1 MKQLTITALISILVL
16 SCQDEIPQISQTGT
30 LTFGPIE
37 VTDVSNE
44 TLSRAIDADLIVEI
58 CQNGQVVEY
67 KGQTFRFTDGIFP
80 STLYLQVGT
89 YQVRA
94 FNSAYTEVSSWT
106 NSDLGGAIYFKEENI
121 EISGDKVTNIAMQV
135 PMTNIGVTFTL
146 PEGFDQSFSA
156 YSFSVATTGAGE
168 TARTVSV
175 NSPQTIYMDAAAFSV
190 TLEATN
196 RDNESVST
204 SLTKEEVTAGTLYT
218 VTYQVATANLTTAEK

>member
-1 MKQLTITALISILVL
+1 MKQLILATLMSFLFIGCQSELPRVNEIGALQFESVVVA
-16 SCQDEIPQISQTGT
+16 GT
-30 LTFGPIE
+30 KT
-37 VTDVSNE
+37 E

-80 STLYLQVGT
+80 STLYLPVGT

-121 EISGDKVTNIAMQV
+121 EITGDKVTNIAMQV